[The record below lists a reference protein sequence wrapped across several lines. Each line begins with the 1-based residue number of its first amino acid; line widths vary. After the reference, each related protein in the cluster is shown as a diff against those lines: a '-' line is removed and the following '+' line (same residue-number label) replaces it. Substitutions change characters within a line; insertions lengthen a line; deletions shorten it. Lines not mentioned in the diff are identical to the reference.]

1 MKNINILLAALF
13 ISCSTY
19 AAEFN
24 HNGVLY
30 DANSE
35 TTIDATLPV
44 MFSIYKSDGQLL
56 WQNEKFVEFI
66 DGNYSV
72 TLGENWPIDTSIFVN
87 SDLYLGINIDNDG
100 EMSPKLKLYTTPR
113 SYHAEMSSSVIGIA
127 NLSELK
133 VNDDIV
139 IDQDGKWVGDI
150 AGLKGETGAQGEIGP
165 QGDSGSVGDT
175 GPQGEAGVQGP
186 KGDTGSQGE
195 AGAQG
200 PKGDT
205 GAQGPKGDI
214 GPQGLQGTTGSQG
227 EAGTQGPKGDKGS
240 QGEAGTQGPKG
251 DKGSQGEAGAQGPK
265 GDTGSQGEA
274 GTQGPKG
281 DTG

>member
-205 GAQGPKGDI
+205 GSPGEAGAQGPKGDTGPQGLLGATGAQGPKGDI
-214 GPQGLQGTTGSQG
+214 GPQGLQGTTG
-227 EAGTQGPKGDKGS
+227 
-240 QGEAGTQGPKG
+240 
-251 DKGSQGEAGAQGPK
+251 AQGAK
-265 GDTGSQGEA
+265 GDTGPQGLL
-274 GTQGPKG
+274 G
-281 DTG
+281 